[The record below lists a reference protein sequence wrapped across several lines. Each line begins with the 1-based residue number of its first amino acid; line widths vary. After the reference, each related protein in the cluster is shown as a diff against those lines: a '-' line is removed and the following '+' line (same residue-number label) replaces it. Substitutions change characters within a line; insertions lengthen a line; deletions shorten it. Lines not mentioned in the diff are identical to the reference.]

1 MFYNDVIHTIQGT
14 IGQYFATIH
23 CVVCGRLSVKN
34 VCSLCTGDPQKVATV
49 ITNQIQSSETSYHQL
64 LLVSICVFIC
74 VTLCVYI
81 CLCMHA
87 AMYVC
92 VHAWCA
98 CVCVYISCVIFSFK
112 LCSHCVASRD
122 VHHIIGCVSLD
133 CPVLSRRLCAKH
145 KLQTSAEM
153 RSLLDKLP

>member
-1 MFYNDVIHTIQGT
+1 MLCWSHSNDVIHTIQGT

-34 VCSLCTGDPQKVATV
+34 VCSLCTADPQKVATV
-49 ITNQIQSSETSYHQL
+49 ITNRIQSSETSYHQL
-64 LLVSICVFIC
+64 LLVSIH
-74 VTLCVYI
+74 Y
-81 CLCMHA
+81 LCM
-87 AMYVC
+87 C
-92 VHAWCA
+92 VCA
-98 CVCVYISCVIFSFK
+98 CILVCSHFLCDISFK

-122 VHHIIGCVSLD
+122 EHHITSCVSLE